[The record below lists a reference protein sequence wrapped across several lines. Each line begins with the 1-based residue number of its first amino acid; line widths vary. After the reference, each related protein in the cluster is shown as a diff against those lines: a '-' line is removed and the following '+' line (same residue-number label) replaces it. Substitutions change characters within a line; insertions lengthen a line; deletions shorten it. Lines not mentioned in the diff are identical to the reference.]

1 MTPRQI
7 SLVQESFAAV
17 RADGDAAAA
26 LFYAKLFEQQPR
38 LRSLFADDMT
48 QQRQLLMTMIGA
60 AVARLDRVDELLPA
74 LHDLGRRH
82 TGYGVRDEDYAPVG
96 AALLATLAEAFGPAF
111 SDELRDAWATAYGI
125 LSGAMKAGAGGSA
138 EHRSFAA

>member
-17 RADGDAAAA
+17 RADADAAAA

-38 LRSLFADDMT
+38 LRTLFADDMT
-48 QQRQLLMTMIGA
+48 QQRQLLMKMIGA
-60 AVARLDRVDELLPA
+60 AVAHLERVDELLPA

-82 TGYGVRDEDYAPVG
+82 AGYGVRDEDYEPVG
-96 AALLATLAEAFGPAF
+96 AALLAKLAEAFRPAF
-111 SDELRDAWATAYGI
+111 SDELRDAWASAYGI
-125 LSGAMKAGAGGSA
+125 LASAMKAGAGESA